1 MAVYRKI
8 DCRIS
13 NDKKFRELS
22 VEGKLAWYTILS
34 RRDLG
39 PIGAFKASFE
49 SLASEQRGNKYLHE
63 MVDETVTQ
71 TVSERFSKIF
81 TKALH
86 ELLEKGFIK
95 YDSESFLVYVPN
107 FLKYNFPENP
117 NVVKSWNSTIDA
129 LPECELTNF
138 VFARSAEIIFNSQ
151 KDNLIKV
158 LPKEFVEAYK
168 KQYAEGFN
176 KPFLNGSLNGISNQ
190 KQKHKQEQEQKN
202 NEDASSKIAE
212 TSLTETEKD
221 SLSSAPSLETPKK
234 KTAKKSAKT
243 SAVLKRPEDVPEEL
257 WKDFLEHRKL
267 KKAPVTNRVL
277 VLLRNEAKKAGWTL
291 EAVINRIILRD
302 WTGFEA
308 FWVKDEWIERLPG
321 TGDKPIMVKRE
332 DFMRDQFVASDLSM
346 FTPEAADLIQSVGV
360 QNTRPFKD
368 RIKPLKNVHS
378 EKNVSNPSKVSSE
391 DLSTDIDAFN
401 DIPDDFKE
409 GGER

>member
-1 MAVYRKI
+1 MARYRKI
-8 DCRIS
+8 DVRIW
-13 NDKKFRELS
+13 NDRKFRSLS
-22 VEGKLAWYTILS
+22 DNGKLAFILLLTHPDTTQIGTIRTRVSNLA
-34 RRDLG
+34 DELG
-39 PIGAFKASFE
+39 WSNDAMSHAILEAKSKGMIDADEKAG
-49 SLASEQRGNKYLHE
+49 L
-63 MVDETVTQ
+63 MV
-71 TVSERFSKIF
+71 IN
-81 TKALH
+81 
-86 ELLEKGFIK
+86 
-95 YDSESFLVYVPN
+95 N
-107 FLKYNFPENP
+107 FLKYNAPSSP
-117 NVVKSWNSTIDA
+117 NAFKSWCELID
-129 LPECELTNF
+129 LMPECDLLDRHVAGLKAF
-138 VFARSAEIIFNSQ
+138 VDGLS
-151 KDNLIKV
+151 LGM
-158 LPKEFVEAYK
+158 K
-168 KQYAEGFN
+168 KAIPNDLLDAIRDAMQYANEQ
-176 KPFLNGSLNGISNQ
+176 PSRI
-190 KQKHKQEQEQKN
+190 QEQEQEQEQEKKVAPL
-202 NEDASSKIAE
+202 ESFAE
-212 TSLTETEKD
+212 TKPQQEETD
-221 SLSSAPSLETPKK
+221 QSLSSAPSLETPKK

-257 WKDFLEHRKL
+257 WKDFLAHRKL

-378 EKNVSNPSKVSSE
+378 EKNVSNPREVSGE